1 MVITYQGD
9 LISMLYF
16 IYPQYAQL
24 HVLEEQGR
32 NRIWVERKF
41 ILILIHTPFGLD
53 FFDKLASTKAG
64 RVYARF
70 NVYLMPVITAA
81 AIFLIASSLIFLS
94 SNSAVRAGARDL
106 GPQANL
112 LIPGLNPY
120 LPWTYGWFALVITII
135 IHEAGHGVVARVHN
149 IKVESTGLLLILGL
163 PIGAFVNIAPEE
175 LARSTL
181 RQKSAILTA
190 GPLNNMITVAVCLVA
205 LYFIVSTLT
214 PLPTNSAP
222 QYGLVV
228 LGVGDHT
235 LAGSIGLSKGSI
247 IQTVAGEKIHHLE
260 DLGKFLRSNLGNR
273 IAITWKDNSGHEITR
288 FANLPKHVEA
298 NQGILGISISALPD
312 PVGALKIYKNAFN
325 LGSDPLSHEIL
336 LYPPTIGAGVD
347 LVPFSNLMAPKYH
360 SSVLGSAFSPVANMF
375 FWLMFV
381 SFNVAIFNALPI
393 GPLDGG
399 QLYNSLMEARFG
411 SKPDKLKSLSRLVTY
426 VMVAIVVISVLVPY
440 IGR

>member
-1 MVITYQGD
+1 
-9 LISMLYF
+9 MLYF
-16 IYPQYAQL
+16 IYPQYTQL
-24 HVLEEQGR
+24 HVLEEEGR
-32 NRIWVERKF
+32 NRVWVERKF

-273 IAITWKDNSGHEITR
+273 IAITWKDNTGHEITR

-312 PVGALKIYKNAFN
+312 PVEALKIYKNAFN

-360 SSVLGSAFSPVANMF
+360 SSVLGSAFAPVANMF

-399 QLYNSLMEARFG
+399 QLYNSLMEARLG

-426 VMVAIVVISVLVPY
+426 VTVVIVVISVLVPY
-440 IGR
+440 VAR

>member
-1 MVITYQGD
+1 M
-9 LISMLYF
+9 
-16 IYPQYAQL
+16 
-24 HVLEEQGR
+24 
-32 NRIWVERKF
+32 ERKF

-190 GPLNNMITVAVCLVA
+190 GPLNNMITVAICLVA

-214 PLPTNSAP
+214 PLPTNSVP

-273 IAITWKDNSGHEITR
+273 IAITWKDNTGHEITR
-288 FANLPKHVEA
+288 FANLPKHIEA

-312 PVGALKIYKNAFN
+312 PVEALKIYKNAFN

-360 SSVLGSAFSPVANMF
+360 SSVLGSTFAPVANIF

-399 QLYNSLMEARFG
+399 QLYNSLMEARLG

-426 VMVAIVVISVLVPY
+426 VMVVIVVISVLVPY

>member
-1 MVITYQGD
+1 M
-9 LISMLYF
+9 
-16 IYPQYAQL
+16 
-24 HVLEEQGR
+24 EEQKGKDK
-32 NRIWVERKF
+32 IWFERKF
-41 ILILIHTPFGLD
+41 ILILIHTPFGLN
-53 FFDKLASTKAG
+53 FFNRVANTKA
-64 RVYARF
+64 ARIYTRF
-70 NVYLMPVITAA
+70 SIYLMPLITALG
-81 AIFLIASSLIFLS
+81 IFLILTSLIVAS
-94 SNSAVRAGARDL
+94 SNSGARAGQRDL
-106 GPQANL
+106 GPQSNL

-120 LPWTYGWFALVITII
+120 LPWTYGWIALIITIV
-135 IHEAGHGVVARVHN
+135 IHEAGHGIVARVYN
-149 IKVESTGLLLILGL
+149 IKVDSTGILLILGL

-260 DLGKFLRSNLGNR
+260 DLGKFLRSNLGNKV
-273 IAITWKDNSGHEITR
+273 AITWKDNTGHEITR

-312 PVGALKIYKNAFN
+312 PVEALKIYKNAFN

-360 SSVLGSAFSPVANMF
+360 SSVLGSAFAPVANMF

-399 QLYNSLMEARFG
+399 QLYNSLMEARLG

-426 VMVAIVVISVLVPY
+426 VTVVIVVISVLVPY
-440 IGR
+440 VAR